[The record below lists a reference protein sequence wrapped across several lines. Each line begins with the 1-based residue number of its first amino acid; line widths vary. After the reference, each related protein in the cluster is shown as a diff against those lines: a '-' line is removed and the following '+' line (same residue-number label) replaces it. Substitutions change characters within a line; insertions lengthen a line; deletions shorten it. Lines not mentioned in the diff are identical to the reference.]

1 MTALVRVRGVAL
13 AVPRNKADQRCI
25 RRFLTEIF
33 SSLENQSR
41 WEQILRDY
49 IAQGQHVEVSTY
61 LLSAIE
67 LRVASLRKVFLRKA
81 LADGNL
87 RAALLLREGLQDELA
102 LLEATPHQLIA
113 A

>member
-1 MTALVRVRGVAL
+1 
-13 AVPRNKADQRCI
+13 
-25 RRFLTEIF
+25 
-33 SSLENQSR
+33 
-41 WEQILRDY
+41 LRDY

-67 LRVASLRKVFLRKA
+67 LRVAHLRKVFLRKA

-87 RAALLLREGLQDELA
+87 SAAQALRAGLPEQLA
-102 LLEATPHQLIA
+102 LLEATPRQQASHQLIA